1 LPGNKEKQVKNM
13 HRKVWVDIDLG
24 ALSENLKKVR
34 KFVGHSVKIAA
45 ILKQSAYGHGLI
57 PVARRLYQ
65 EGIDYFGVG
74 SINEAIQL
82 REDGYR
88 GQILLL
94 SVVSKELAPF
104 FIRFGITPTV
114 VEDDFAQELNY
125 QAAKIKKVIP
135 VHVKVDTGMGRL
147 GFYPNQ
153 IYSFVEKIKKLN
165 FISLEG
171 IYTHFPVADTNFSF
185 TQQQL
190 KIFQDL
196 INRLKEKDINF
207 KYYHSANSLGVV
219 NYPDSYLNMV
229 RPGLILYGI
238 KSYQD
243 LEIELEPVLSFK
255 AKIIFIKEVPQGKT
269 VGYGADFVA
278 KSNRRIA
285 TVSVG
290 YADGYP
296 WALSNKSQVLIKGKL
311 FNIAGRVCMDHIMVD
326 LGNDKEIK
334 KEDTV
339 TLIGKEKDKQITAE
353 NLAAWAQTIP
363 YEIVTCISKDIPRHY
378 INI

>member
-1 LPGNKEKQVKNM
+1 M

>member
-1 LPGNKEKQVKNM
+1 MKRQ
-13 HRKVWVDIDLG
+13 VWVDIDLE

-34 KFVGHSVKIAA
+34 ELVGDSVRIAA

-57 PVARRLYQ
+57 PVARKLYQ
-65 EGIDYFGVG
+65 GGIDCFGVA

-88 GQILLL
+88 GQIILL
-94 SVVSKELAPF
+94 SIVSKELAPF

-114 VEDDFAQELNY
+114 AEQSFAQELNY
-125 QAAKIKKVIP
+125 QAKKINKTIP
-135 VHVKVDTGMGRL
+135 IHIKVDTGMGRL
-147 GFYPNQ
+147 GFYPDQ
-153 IYSFVEKIKKLN
+153 TYSFLEKIKGLE

-171 IYTHFPVADTNFSF
+171 IYTHFPVADTNSKF
-185 TQQQL
+185 TVQQL
-190 KIFQDL
+190 NIFQNL
-196 INRLKEKDINF
+196 IKELKEKNIDF

-238 KSYQD
+238 KPSSN
-243 LEIELEPVLSFK
+243 LAIEVKPVLSFK
-255 AKIIFIKEVPQGKT
+255 SRIIFIKEVPPGKT
-269 VGYGADFVA
+269 VGYGSDFVT
-278 KSNRRIA
+278 KGKTRIA

-296 WALSNKSQVLIKGKL
+296 WALSNCAQVLIRGKI

-326 LGNDKEIK
+326 LGSDKEIK
-334 KEDTV
+334 KGDVV
-339 TLIGKEKDKQITAE
+339 TLIGKDKKEEIKAEKVAK
-353 NLAAWAQTIP
+353 WAQTIP
-363 YEIVTCISKDIPRHY
+363 YEIVTRISAEIPRHY
-378 INI
+378 LGS

>member
-1 LPGNKEKQVKNM
+1 M
-13 HRKVWVDIDLG
+13 HRKIWVNIDLR

-34 KFVGHSVKIAA
+34 KFVGNSVKIAA

-57 PVARRLYQ
+57 PIARRLYQ
-65 EGIDYFGVG
+65 EGINCFGVG

-114 VEDDFAQELNY
+114 VEQDFAQELNR
-125 QAAKIKKVIP
+125 QAAKIKKIIP

-147 GFYPNQ
+147 GFYPGQ
-153 IYSFVEKIKKLN
+153 IHSFAEKLKN
-165 FISLEG
+165 FDFISLEG

-190 KIFQDL
+190 KIFKDL
-196 INRLKEKDINF
+196 IKKLKEKNINF

-219 NYPDSYLNMV
+219 NYPNSYLNMV
-229 RPGLILYGI
+229 RPGLILYGV
-238 KSYQD
+238 KSHQD
-243 LEIELEPVLSFK
+243 LKIELEPVLSFK
-255 AKIIFIKEVPQGKT
+255 AKIIFIKEVPQGGT

-296 WALSNKSQVLIKGKL
+296 WALSNKSKVLIKGKL

-326 LGNDKEIK
+326 LGNDKEVK

-339 TLIGKEKDKQITAE
+339 TLIGKEKDKKITAE
-353 NLAAWAQTIP
+353 DLADWAQTIP
-363 YEIVTCISKDIPRHY
+363 YEIVTCISKEIPRRY
-378 INI
+378 INT